1 MANFRKIS
9 AAAQFAAEKMKKN
22 GLFETE
28 RFFCDLYCFEPGQ
41 SQSAHTHEGS
51 DKIYYV
57 VQGRGSFQIGNEE
70 RDLKEGEIAMAPSGQ
85 KHGVTNNG
93 PGRLVLL
100 VFMAPKPPH

>member
-9 AAAQFAAEKMKKN
+9 EAMLFATDKMKKN

-41 SQSAHTHEGS
+41 SQAAHTHEGS

-70 RDLKEGEIAMAPSGQ
+70 RDLGEGEIAMAASGQ

-100 VFMAPKPPH
+100 VFMAPKLPH

>member
-1 MANFRKIS
+1 MVNFRKIS
-9 AAAQFAAEKMKKN
+9 EAIQFATDKMKKN

-28 RFFCDLYCFEPGQ
+28 RFFCDLYCFEPDQ

-70 RDLKEGEIAMAPSGQ
+70 RDLGEGEIALASSGQ
-85 KHGVTNNG
+85 KHGVTNHG

-100 VFMAPKPPH
+100 VFMAPKPS

>member
-1 MANFRKIS
+1 MVNFRKIS
-9 AAAQFAAEKMKKN
+9 EAIQFATDKMKKN

-70 RDLKEGEIAMAPSGQ
+70 RDLAEGEIALAPSGQ

-100 VFMAPKPPH
+100 VFMAPKPSH

>member
-9 AAAQFAAEKMKKN
+9 EAIQFATDKMKKN

-41 SQSAHTHEGS
+41 SQATHTHEHS

-57 VQGRGSFQIGNEE
+57 VQGRGSFQIGNEKRE
-70 RDLKEGEIAMAPSGQ
+70 LCNGETVMAPSGQ
-85 KHGVTNNG
+85 QPAVTNPG

-100 VFMAPKPPH
+100 VFMAPKPSH